1 MKNNP
6 QVNLDILKH
15 ILRYCNN
22 ISELIERFGKNIQ
35 NFKTD
40 IAYRDSVSMNIL
52 QIGELAGKLTED
64 YRAETKDTIP
74 WTAIKSMRNFFAHNY
89 GNMDLNVIWSTAIQ
103 NIPEVKKFCE
113 IEIAR
118 MEADGS
124 EIVDDSIVDI

>member
-1 MKNNP
+1 M
-6 QVNLDILKH
+6 
-15 ILRYCNN
+15 
-22 ISELIERFGKNIQ
+22 IERFGENIE

-103 NIPEVKKFCE
+103 NIPEVKKFCAT
-113 IEIAR
+113 EIAR